1 MSDKDLIKR
10 LYKNYIRRYF
20 KKILL
25 ALFFSILI
33 AGSTAAIAWL
43 LDPAIKKIFVEKKIT
58 IFECINQILVHKK
71 PWDSFNETDQKTFSP
86 FIINR
91 WLSMDEEFI
100 EVVNY
105 FQKYA
110 IGTLEPREVYKWY
123 SDFLQKGK
131 RFNKYIKGKK
141 DKKYDPELIN
151 MMCEYFQCS
160 KAEVKENLSL
170 ISKEEVNQILEKY
183 GFDPKKIKSICKR
196 NF

>member
-1 MSDKDLIKR
+1 M
-10 LYKNYIRRYF
+10 
-20 KKILL
+20 
-25 ALFFSILI
+25 
-33 AGSTAAIAWL
+33 
-43 LDPAIKKIFVEKKIT
+43 T
-58 IFECINQILVHKK
+58 IFDWINQILVNKK
-71 PWDSFNETDQKTFSP
+71 SWDSFSEKDQKTFSP

-91 WLSMDEEFI
+91 WLSMDEEFV

-123 SDFLQKGK
+123 CDILPRGK

-151 MMCEYFQCS
+151 IMSEYFLCS
-160 KAEVKENLSL
+160 KTEAKENLSL

-183 GFDPKKIKSICKR
+183 GVDPKKIKSICKR